1 LVLLAEQ
8 RAASTDSVL
17 SRRELA
23 AIGID
28 SHDIDR
34 EVGHGRWTALGRHSV
49 VTHRGPLTE
58 RSMWRHAL
66 HEVGS
71 HGALDGVSALR
82 AAGMAGF
89 EDVTVVSVRH
99 GWQPVRVP
107 GLVVHELRDWRDD
120 DVVGAG
126 LRRVRPSPA
135 AIRAASWARSR
146 RQAALILVVT
156 AQQRITRATDMCGE
170 LARFKRL
177 RRRRL
182 IQEVLL
188 DVIDGV
194 QALGELDFAREC
206 RRRGLPQPSR
216 QVLRR
221 GPRGRAYLDVYWD
234 EYGLVVEIEGA
245 HHDAPLN
252 AVDDALRQNALTSE
266 GERVLRIPVIGLR
279 TDPDRFMAQVEA
291 CLIARGWRRTSA
303 CG

>member
-1 LVLLAEQ
+1 
-8 RAASTDSVL
+8 
-17 SRRELA
+17 
-23 AIGID
+23 
-28 SHDIDR
+28 
-34 EVGHGRWTALGRHSV
+34 
-49 VTHRGPLTE
+49 
-58 RSMWRHAL
+58 
-66 HEVGS
+66 
-71 HGALDGVSALR
+71 
-82 AAGMAGF
+82 
-89 EDVTVVSVRH
+89 
-99 GWQPVRVP
+99 
-107 GLVVHELRDWRDD
+107 
-120 DVVGAG
+120 
-126 LRRVRPSPA
+126 VRPSLA
-135 AIRAASWARSR
+135 GIRAASWARSR

-156 AQQRITRATDMCGE
+156 AQQRLTRATDMCGE

-245 HHDAPLN
+245 HLDAPLN

-266 GERVLRIPVIGLR
+266 GEQGLRIPVIGLR

-291 CLIARGWRRTSA
+291 CLTARGWRRTSA